1 MKTMKIKKERIDEN
15 TKFRAETEYLTF
27 EAELNDGG
35 YGYCKVFNG
44 GYEMDSVSNSAL
56 HNLIQY
62 GEEMTEQY
70 KLFTKFLRKIEKNH
84 KIDKEYFCK
93 FLNKKESFPKLAVYK

>member
-1 MKTMKIKKERIDEN
+1 MKIKKEKIGEN
-15 TKFRAETEYLTF
+15 TKYRAETEYLTF

-35 YGYCKVFNG
+35 YGYCKVFDG

-56 HNLIQY
+56 HNLIHY
-62 GEEMTEQY
+62 GEEMEEQY

-84 KIDKEYFCK
+84 KIDEEYFCK
-93 FLNKKESFPKLAVYK
+93 FLNEEKSIPKLAVYK

>member
-1 MKTMKIKKERIDEN
+1 MKTMKLKKEKINGN

-44 GYEMDSVSNSAL
+44 GYEMDSVSESAL
-56 HNLIQY
+56 HNLIRY
-62 GEEMTEQY
+62 GKEMEEQY
-70 KLFTKFLRKIEKNH
+70 KLFTKFLRKVQKNH

-93 FLNKKESFPKLAVYK
+93 ALNEEAFPKLSICK